1 MLESHTNWK
10 KIIFSLLSD
19 SKIKLFSGEF
29 EMSKLQSAMNSYHLY
44 EGTQK
49 GRELDEAWLKKTQ
62 EEHEKKDPSYK

>member
-1 MLESHTNWK
+1 MYLC
-10 KIIFSLLSD
+10 SLCNLYFC
-19 SKIKLFSGEF
+19 IYLPFSGEF

-62 EEHEKKDPSYK
+62 EEHEKKNPSYK